1 MNGYEV
7 FGNVILLTE
16 KEKALQTLQAADAAV
31 DKEARLAYGA
41 SLLPGDCGVVFKVLG
56 MTSESV
62 RGKIREFWQIA
73 RRIVA
78 GRDLPQ
84 AFLWQ

>member
-7 FGNVILLTE
+7 FGNVILMTT
-16 KEKALQTLQAADAAV
+16 KEKTMQVREAV
-31 DKEARLAYGA
+31 EAGVDREARLAYGA
-41 SLLPGDCGVVFKVLG
+41 SLLLGECGLIFKVLG

-73 RRIVA
+73 RKAVA